1 MISIQSNR
9 MNSLLSI
16 VQATGILP
24 SSEGDIRLKRINVET
39 INVETIQL
47 GETNLSLALKQVQD
61 SQSPYISLN
70 GIVFSK
76 QRAIDYIQK
85 MNGYNKTDLI

>member
-1 MISIQSNR
+1 MVSIQSNR

-16 VQATGILP
+16 VQTTGILP
-24 SSEGDIRLKRINVET
+24 SSEGDIGLKRIK
-39 INVETIQL
+39 VETIQL
-47 GETNLSLALKQVQD
+47 AETNLSLALKKVQD
-61 SQSPYISLN
+61 SQSPHISLN